1 MMTKGS
7 AIVAA
12 AGTADRRGWANDRST
27 LEAVIHEQ
35 VLDERLA
42 ALEAARPWSPRVVSK
57 LESHIRSA
65 EDVALFR
72 INPIR
77 FAAEKNI
84 TEAEAID
91 LFLHGTI
98 LGLFEKDWLLL
109 CPACSCVVESFGSL
123 KGVRSQFHCAMC
135 RTDLEAALDDYIAV
149 TFTVSPQIRR
159 IAFHTPEDLS
169 AQDFAFS
176 YKLTDEG
183 LLPDGTPFV
192 EMLRAWTP
200 AIGHLPPGAK
210 VRLEVE
216 VRDGLLHAWSPDSD
230 AGFDFQVTG
239 EPASSPQTVCIR
251 YLGSTC
257 EPAQGVVAPGRVV
270 FEIENAT
277 GEQGFI
283 GISAVPA
290 EALPVL
296 EIPRLDFVSYLSGSR
311 LLATQTFREL
321 FRSEAIR
328 AVEGIGVRDITLL
341 FTDLKGS
348 TDLYDRIGDLNALSL
363 VQQHFERLRH
373 VTVRHGGA
381 IIKTIGDAVMAA
393 FVEPADAV
401 RSALAMLRDMEA
413 FNRHLPSRE
422 VILKIGIHRGAAIAV
437 TLNESLDYFGQTVNI
452 AARVQSLSEA
462 KEICLTSE
470 VLTAPGVEDILAP
483 YTIERETAQLKGVH
497 QPTPVFRVTAVSP

>member
-1 MMTKGS
+1 M
-7 AIVAA
+7 
-12 AGTADRRGWANDRST
+12 
-27 LEAVIHEQ
+27 EAMIHEQ

-42 ALEAARPWSPRVVSK
+42 ALEAARAWSPRVVSK

-65 EDVALFR
+65 DDLALFR

-84 TEAEAID
+84 AESEAVD

-98 LGLFEKDWLLL
+98 LGLFEMDWLLL

-149 TFTVSPQIRR
+149 TFTISPQIRH
-159 IAFHTPEDLS
+159 IAFHRPEDLS
-169 AQDFAFS
+169 IQDFIFS

-192 EMLRAWTP
+192 RTLKAWTL
-200 AIGHLPPGAK
+200 AMSHLPPGAK
-210 VRLEVE
+210 TRLEVE
-216 VRDGLLHAWSPDSD
+216 AGDGLLHAWSPDSD
-230 AGFDFQVTG
+230 AGFDFRVAG
-239 EPASSPQTVCIR
+239 EPALSPQPIRIR
-251 YLGSTC
+251 YLGSRC
-257 EPAQGVVAPGRVV
+257 EPAVGVLAPGQVS

-277 GEQGFI
+277 GQPGLI
-283 GISAVPA
+283 SISAIPA
-290 EALPVL
+290 EALPIL

-311 LLATQTFREL
+311 LLATQTFRDL

-328 AVEGIGVRDITLL
+328 AVEGISVRDITLL

-363 VQQHFERLRH
+363 VQQHFERLRQ

-381 IIKTIGDAVMAA
+381 IIKTIGDAMMAA

-401 RSALAMLRDMEA
+401 RAALTMLREMEA
-413 FNRHLPSRE
+413 FNRHLPNRE

-452 AARVQSLSEA
+452 AARVQSLSDA
-462 KEICLTSE
+462 KQICLTSE
-470 VLTAPGVEDILAP
+470 VLTAPGVESILAP
-483 YTIERETAQLKGVH
+483 YAIEQETAQLKGVH
-497 QPTPVFRVTAVSP
+497 QEMPVFRVTAARP